1 MILKDLKKKLWVK
14 NELGDYMKCPKCGSE
29 MVKRNGK
36 YGEFLSCSGFPDC
49 KYSCDLD
56 GSKNTFDKIKHDA
69 NDFFGECPK
78 CGSPLVKREGK
89 YGEFLSCSGFPDC
102 NYSCDL
108 DGSKNTFDRL
118 NTGKYDDGICPNC
131 GSPLVNKKGK
141 FGEFLSCTRYPSC
154 KYSRDL

>member
-1 MILKDLKKKLWVK
+1 MLKNLKKKLWVK

-56 GSKNTFDKIKHDA
+56 GSKNTFD
-69 NDFFGECPK
+69 
-78 CGSPLVKREGK
+78 
-89 YGEFLSCSGFPDC
+89 
-102 NYSCDL
+102 
-108 DGSKNTFDRL
+108 RL

-141 FGEFLSCTRYPSC
+141 FGEFLEFKCGLAC
-154 KYSRDL
+154 E